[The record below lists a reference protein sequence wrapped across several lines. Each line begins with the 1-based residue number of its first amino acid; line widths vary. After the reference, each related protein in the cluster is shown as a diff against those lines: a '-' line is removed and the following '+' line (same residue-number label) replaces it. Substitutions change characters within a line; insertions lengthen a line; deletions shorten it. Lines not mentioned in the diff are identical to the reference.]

1 MTTEQSKKT
10 AFYLRCVN
18 VCGCGIDDALGATLL
33 ERLQYSRRWAD
44 TGEEGSID
52 GAQLEALI
60 TEAEAL

>member
-1 MTTEQSKKT
+1 MTTQH
-10 AFYLRCVN
+10 AFCLRCVN

-33 ERLQYSRRWAD
+33 ERLQYCRRWAD

-60 TEAEAL
+60 VDALAQ